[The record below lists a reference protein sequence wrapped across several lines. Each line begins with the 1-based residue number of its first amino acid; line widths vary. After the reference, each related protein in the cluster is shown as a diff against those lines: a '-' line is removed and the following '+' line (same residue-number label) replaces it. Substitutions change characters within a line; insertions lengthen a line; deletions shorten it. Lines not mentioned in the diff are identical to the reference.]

1 MSKEENLKLN
11 DFLKRED
18 VVALMDNDMKVIAKK
33 IDIMT
38 QQALLQEEYQS
49 KLNGLNME
57 FDKLNKKDKK

>member
-33 IDIMT
+33 IDLMT
-38 QQALLQEEYQS
+38 QQALLQEE
-49 KLNGLNME
+49 
-57 FDKLNKKDKK
+57 